1 MLAGEFARFLGIPLE
16 HRMSQVQ
23 VPNAVCDLL
32 GKLGTT
38 LVLVDEIH
46 NLDLPTRNGAEAYD
60 QLNYLSERIAAT
72 FVLAGLDVETSSL
85 FQGIRGQQHMLDD
98 PAG

>member
-23 VPNAVCDLL
+23 IANAVCDLL

-38 LVLVDEIH
+38 I
-46 NLDLPTRNGAEAYD
+46 
-60 QLNYLSERIAAT
+60 
-72 FVLAGLDVETSSL
+72 LAPEQEPASSAL
-85 FQGIRGQQHMLDD
+85 TLE
-98 PAG
+98 